1 MAKKSSIEKNE
12 RRKRLVEKYAE
23 RRRELKAILSSPK
36 TTDDDFDRAQK
47 ALYALPRNSA
57 PSRVRNRCSITGRC
71 RAYMGKFGI
80 SRIMF
85 RELASQGKLPGVTK
99 SSW

>member
-85 RELASQGKLPGVTK
+85 RELASQGKLPGITK